1 MTSIIQGE
9 PINGELIDDRI
20 LNGLEPSDGSNLAVS
35 TKNGDCVV
43 LQINHED
50 NDAGGGSVA
59 ASYSPLSIRQT
70 GKSKHVNHVNEKHEE
85 SLIVTKGDED
95 DEDDQMLFAK
105 NLNK

>member
-20 LNGLEPSDGSNLAVS
+20 LNGIEPSDGSNIAG
-35 TKNGDCVV
+35 TKNGECVV
-43 LQINHED
+43 LQIHED

-70 GKSKHVNHVNEKHEE
+70 GKKNNKNVNEKHDE
-85 SLIVTKGDED
+85 SLIIVTKGDED